1 MYQPIAHVPRTRSYR
16 WFVGVMDRAQAAA
29 LLESFPVGSF
39 LVRQG
44 SKGFV
49 FSVRYTRAGGNEM
62 LFNVE
67 IYTTKEPDDSGRI
80 VRL

>member
-1 MYQPIAHVPRTRSYR
+1 
-16 WFVGVMDRAQAAA
+16 MDRTEAAQ
-29 LLESFPVGSF
+29 LLDPFPAGSF

-49 FSVRYTRAGGNEM
+49 FSVRYKRAGGDQEM

-67 IYTTKEPDDSGRI
+67 IYSVKEPDDSGRI
-80 VRL
+80 VSFIP

>member
-1 MYQPIAHVPRTRSYR
+1 
-16 WFVGVMDRAQAAA
+16 MDRAQAAA
-29 LLESFPVGSF
+29 LLEPFPVGSF

-49 FSVRYTRAGGNEM
+49 FSVRYTRAGGNQEM

-67 IYTTKEPDDSGRI
+67 IYTVQEPDDSGRI
-80 VRL
+80 VRVFLAAQFPLPLCLYD